1 MNQRRFNT
9 RRIIGVAAQVV
20 VLVLA
25 LVLFQLDAA
34 GDFALLLGSGLLL
47 VIVGALTSI
56 AAGKDYKDLNH
67 WYEQILDFVY
77 LPMSITDMDM
87 KWTFINAPV
96 KDIIGVT
103 RDQVMGEHCSK
114 WNADI
119 CNTEKCGV
127 AMLRKGFGQS
137 FFTNEGINRNF
148 QVDTTYLYDR
158 RNPEK
163 PIGHLELVSDV
174 TTKVRLDAAVEH
186 LKTSSSSLASTIEQE
201 AATTAELSAAAEQ
214 FSKNLQSLMENGDR
228 QYGIIEDTVSALE
241 EMASSINSV
250 SQIVRG
256 MASSSTESVDFA
268 MDGQEVIK
276 STIEGVKKVSDNL
289 QAISTEIINLAG
301 KAEQVDEILQVI
313 NAIASQ
319 TNLLSMNAAIEAAH
333 AGDAGKGFSV
343 VAEEIRKLAE
353 NAQNSSQEIEKI
365 LKQIRGGV
373 EGTRKLSDQ
382 GLSTVNENMTNIEKS
397 MSSLGQIV
405 DTIKS
410 MDTMISEINQSTDEQ
425 TSATSTLLDNA
436 RNLKSISDEVRG
448 ATVEQTEGIRQ
459 ITDSLQVLSQGSN
472 ENVESAEKLKQAALE
487 LELQEA

>member
-1 MNQRRFNT
+1 MNYRRFNK
-9 RRIIGVAAQVV
+9 RQNIGVAAQTG
-20 VLVLA
+20 VLA
-25 LVLFQLDAA
+25 ITFLIFQLGVAD
-34 GDFALLLGSGLLL
+34 GFAILLVSGLLL
-47 VIVGALTSI
+47 VALGVLTSF
-56 AAGKDYKDLNH
+56 AARSDYQDLNH

-103 RDQVMGEHCSK
+103 REEVIGDHCSK

-127 AMLRKGFGQS
+127 AMLRKGFSQS
-137 FFTNEGINRNF
+137 FFSNEGVNRNF

-158 RNPEK
+158 KNPEK

-174 TTKVRLDAAVEH
+174 TTKVRLDSAVDH
-186 LKTSSSSLASTIEQE
+186 LRSSSSNLASTIEEE
-201 AATTAELSAAAEQ
+201 AATTIELSAAAEQ
-214 FSKNLQSLMENGDR
+214 FSKNLQSLMKNGDR
-228 QYGIIEDTVSALE
+228 QYGIIEETVSALE

-256 MASSSTESVDFA
+256 MTKNSKESVNFA
-268 MDGQEVIK
+268 MEGQEVIK
-276 STIEGVKKVSDNL
+276 ETIEGVKRVSGNL
-289 QAISTEIINLAG
+289 QAISTEIINLAE

-313 NAIASQ
+313 NGIASQ

-333 AGDAGKGFSV
+333 AGDTGKGFSV

-353 NAQNSSQEIEKI
+353 NAQNSSKDIEKI
-365 LKQIRGGV
+365 LKEIRSGV
-373 EGTRKLSDQ
+373 EGTKNLSDQ
-382 GLSTVNENMTNIEKS
+382 GLYTVSENVTNIERS

-410 MDTMISEINQSTDEQ
+410 MDTMLNEINQSTDEQ
-425 TSATSTLLDNA
+425 ASATTTLLDNA
-436 RNLKSISDEVRG
+436 RDLKSISDEVRG
-448 ATVEQTEGIRQ
+448 STAEQTEGIQQ
-459 ITDSLQVLSQGSN
+459 ITDSLLVLSQSSN
-472 ENVESAEKLKQAALE
+472 ENVDSAEKLKLAAQE
-487 LELQEA
+487 LELKEE